1 MGRVRQKDT
10 TPELAVRK
18 GLHAIGYRYVLHP
31 KSLPGRPDIALPR
44 HSAVVF
50 VHGCFWHG
58 HSCRAGRPP
67 SSNADFW
74 VQKIVANQARDAK
87 KAAEL
92 TLQGWRVLVV
102 WECETK
108 GLRLDETLE
117 RLNREIKA

>member
-1 MGRVRQKDT
+1 
-10 TPELAVRK
+10 
-18 GLHAIGYRYVLHP
+18 
-31 KSLPGRPDIALPR
+31 
-44 HSAVVF
+44 
-50 VHGCFWHG
+50 
-58 HSCRAGRPP
+58 
-67 SSNADFW
+67 